1 MDRLTLASVAAPF
14 LAKGAEA
21 FSKSAGE
28 TLGAKVGEL
37 CQAVADKFRGD
48 SDAEETLALGK
59 KRPDSKR
66 QENALR
72 EVLAEKL
79 EADPDFAVSE
89 QRLVDELEKG
99 GSRTVFDKRGQTM
112 HGSQTNIAG
121 SFSGNVLFNQFN
133 GPVSLGGEA
142 VDMRGSTGA
151 IYKPSGPVNQQYR
164 YYSKARDVSSKSEG
178 QRRIKCIFLAAN
190 PKGTQLLER
199 DKEIW
204 EITAMIRA

>member
-48 SDAEETLALGK
+48 SDA
-59 KRPDSKR
+59 PDSKR

-133 GPVSLGGEA
+133 GPVSLGREA